1 MASLARK
8 LRSLRLSVRTYDI
21 ICKRTVVSG
30 RNDIRVINYLDNEK
44 VERHRRTPLSQ
55 HPDMKDLDEVRARR
69 HVELPPDFS
78 NVMHEFLPSPRPEHR
93 DRVRELLEREDMYRR
108 REHMDIPEFYV
119 GSILAVTVADK
130 YTAGRTNRFVGI
142 CTRRGGHGLR
152 AYFILRNVVD
162 GQGVEIMYEMYNP
175 VVQKMEVL
183 RLEKRL
189 DEDLMYLRDCPPE
202 YSTFPMDM
210 EATPLPKGSSVP
222 INTMKVKLS
231 PPPWHERW
239 ERMDLKGVEEFHVSE
254 KRLRKAEAVAV
265 AKPWEKYDLMKHYRE
280 SINEVESRTLM
291 KEVFLRK
298 QKIDQDWAS
307 TKRILRRR

>member
-8 LRSLRLSVRTYDI
+8 LRSLRLSVRTYDNF
-21 ICKRTVVSG
+21 CKRSVVSG

-55 HPDMKDLDEVRARR
+55 HPDVKDIENVVGRR

-78 NVMHEFLPSPRPEHR
+78 NVMPEFLPSPRVEHR

-108 REHMDIPEFYV
+108 REQIEIPEFYV
-119 GSILAVTVADK
+119 GSVLAVTVADK
-130 YTAGRTNRFVGI
+130 YTAGKTNRFVGI
-142 CTRRGGHGLR
+142 CTRRNGHGLR
-152 AYFILRNVVD
+152 ACFILRNVVD

-210 EATPLPKGSSVP
+210 EATPLPKGSSVSV
-222 INTMKVKLS
+222 NTMKVKLN

-239 ERMDLKGVEEFHVSE
+239 ERMDLMGVEEFNVSE
-254 KRLRKAEAVAV
+254 KRQRKAAAV

-298 QKIDQDWAS
+298 QKIDQEWSS
-307 TKRILRRR
+307 TKRVLRKR